1 MPVNSLIL
9 IIFGF
14 MFLLSFILWAWT
26 LVDCLRKETD
36 KGNTR
41 LIWVL
46 VIVFTYIVG
55 AFLYYLI
62 RQPKRVKELGR

>member
-1 MPVNSLIL
+1 MPGNYLIL

-14 MFLLSFILWAWT
+14 IFLLSFILWAWT
-26 LVDCLRKETD
+26 LVDCLRNETD

-41 LIWVL
+41 LIWTI